1 MPTNEAMPIW
11 RMGLSIHNAIYI
23 LSSFSDTQS
32 MQSDKESSDLEDL
45 ERERLQRGC
54 AAIAEPE
61 LWIIYSKKH
70 SPCLLI
76 TVLMTATEIGV
87 PDLMPFCSCLKIQL
101 IMVSS
106 SKACLSNPAMT
117 TQDASQPQANSLT
130 KMQAGLNESSE
141 PMTTTYT
148 VNWQSQG
155 SPSDHLT
162 LGHDASTH
170 ALLGP
175 GVTTQVLKQAGQ
187 LDVSNITTLKY
198 EIRLPGLHGLPLAK
212 RISLDRAAEIQLSCR
227 LKSKYSY
234 LKILQVTWKKGSEII
249 PHNKTENGWSIQ
261 LIISDVSKLGSYSCI
276 LKGQQEMRATFHL
289 QGKALYF
296 SVLQL
301 GFVQQDIWSYNLR
314 RLSSPKIEAKE
325 KPVISYKGD
334 MTILICKI
342 SEYTPVAW
350 TWYRTN
356 RSEQIAINDSVLAD
370 KYVIDRVFANVT
382 RLKILKLTEEDS
394 GLYLCEAAFK
404 LGKSRGKLQLKVL
417 TYAVPLKPFVAVVA
431 EVATLVTIIFLYEIY
446 SKKKEGAKHK
456 KEFDQI
462 EQLRGFEIFSHMCF
476 VYINMYFSPLHVVK
490 ALAVLPNQKKTM
502 VQKAVVLGREELNP
516 FPKKD
521 YILSEFI
528 EEGCKCSTSGECDS
542 TKDKK
547 QGIIDLFPKEYEWQ
561 VNSVMLIHHSMEKPC
576 CEPIS
581 QQTGR
586 LKLLSAEGVTPV
598 RAVVYVVVEAM
609 VLDAEEALE
618 EHGST
623 VTASGTQLQW
633 AGQSEASEENPCPI
647 CLRKVTTQPARPCVS
662 VASALAASSSGL

>member
-1 MPTNEAMPIW
+1 MPA
-11 RMGLSIHNAIYI
+11 A
-23 LSSFSDTQS
+23 FSG
-32 MQSDKESSDLEDL
+32 K
-45 ERERLQRGC
+45 RPGRL
-54 AAIAEPE
+54 
-61 LWIIYSKKH
+61 LW
-70 SPCLLI
+70 LLL
-76 TVLMTATEIGV
+76 V
-87 PDLMPFCSCLKIQL
+87 
-101 IMVSS
+101 
-106 SKACLSNPAMT
+106 CLSLSGTSPADPAMT

-175 GVTTQVLKQAGQ
+175 DVTTQVLKQAGQ
-187 LDVSNITTLKY
+187 LDISNITTLKY

-212 RISLDRAAEIQLSCR
+212 RISLDRAAEVQLSCR
-227 LKSKYSY
+227 LKSKYSH

-289 QGKALYF
+289 QA
-296 SVLQL
+296 
-301 GFVQQDIWSYNLR
+301 
-314 RLSSPKIEAKE
+314 PKIEAKE

-342 SEYTPVAW
+342 SEYTPIAW

-394 GLYLCEAAFK
+394 GLYFCEAAFK

-446 SKKKEGAKHK
+446 SKKKGGAKHK

-462 EQLRGFEIFSHMCF
+462 EQL
-476 VYINMYFSPLHVVK
+476 K
-490 ALAVLPNQKKTM
+490 
-502 VQKAVVLGREELNP
+502 
-516 FPKKD
+516 
-521 YILSEFI
+521 
-528 EEGCKCSTSGECDS
+528 
-542 TKDKK
+542 
-547 QGIIDLFPKEYEWQ
+547 
-561 VNSVMLIHHSMEKPC
+561 
-576 CEPIS
+576 
-581 QQTGR
+581 
-586 LKLLSAEGVTPV
+586 
-598 RAVVYVVVEAM
+598 
-609 VLDAEEALE
+609 
-618 EHGST
+618 
-623 VTASGTQLQW
+623 
-633 AGQSEASEENPCPI
+633 SEENNGSEGSS
-647 CLRKVTTQPARPCVS
+647 ARQRRTES
-662 VASALAASSSGL
+662 LS

>member
-1 MPTNEAMPIW
+1 MPA
-11 RMGLSIHNAIYI
+11 A
-23 LSSFSDTQS
+23 FSG
-32 MQSDKESSDLEDL
+32 K
-45 ERERLQRGC
+45 RPGRL
-54 AAIAEPE
+54 
-61 LWIIYSKKH
+61 LW
-70 SPCLLI
+70 LLL
-76 TVLMTATEIGV
+76 V
-87 PDLMPFCSCLKIQL
+87 
-101 IMVSS
+101 
-106 SKACLSNPAMT
+106 CLSLSGTSPA
-117 TQDASQPQANSLT
+117 
-130 KMQAGLNESSE
+130 E

-175 GVTTQVLKQAGQ
+175 DVTTQVLKQAGQ
-187 LDVSNITTLKY
+187 LDISNITTLKY

-212 RISLDRAAEIQLSCR
+212 RISLDRAAEVQLSCR
-227 LKSKYSY
+227 LKSKYSH

-289 QGKALYF
+289 QA
-296 SVLQL
+296 
-301 GFVQQDIWSYNLR
+301 
-314 RLSSPKIEAKE
+314 PKIEAKE

-342 SEYTPVAW
+342 SEYTPIAW

-394 GLYLCEAAFK
+394 GLYFCEAAFK

-446 SKKKEGAKHK
+446 SKKKGGAKHK

-462 EQLRGFEIFSHMCF
+462 EQL
-476 VYINMYFSPLHVVK
+476 K
-490 ALAVLPNQKKTM
+490 
-502 VQKAVVLGREELNP
+502 
-516 FPKKD
+516 
-521 YILSEFI
+521 
-528 EEGCKCSTSGECDS
+528 
-542 TKDKK
+542 
-547 QGIIDLFPKEYEWQ
+547 
-561 VNSVMLIHHSMEKPC
+561 
-576 CEPIS
+576 
-581 QQTGR
+581 
-586 LKLLSAEGVTPV
+586 
-598 RAVVYVVVEAM
+598 
-609 VLDAEEALE
+609 
-618 EHGST
+618 
-623 VTASGTQLQW
+623 
-633 AGQSEASEENPCPI
+633 SEENNGSEGSS
-647 CLRKVTTQPARPCVS
+647 ARQRRTES
-662 VASALAASSSGL
+662 LS